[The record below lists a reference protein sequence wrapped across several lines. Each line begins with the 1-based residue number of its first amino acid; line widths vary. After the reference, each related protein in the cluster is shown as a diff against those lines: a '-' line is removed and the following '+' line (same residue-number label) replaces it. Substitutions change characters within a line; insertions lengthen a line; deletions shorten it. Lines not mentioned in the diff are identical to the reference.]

1 MSKFVDNWMSQ
12 RNLNL
17 ITTSKSA
24 CSCHAS
30 WDIMHKQSIYIDYI
44 FNTSKQSTIG
54 NQPQKRKPS
63 ISLIQKCGTEPV
75 CLYKVDRFLY
85 SFKSWNVRT
94 EIFNLLI
101 LNYMHSLF
109 SNIYLMVSCEEEGDA
124 GLAEC
129 LSFMCLQ
136 GIIKNIFSGRI

>member
-12 RNLNL
+12 RNFNL
-17 ITTSKSA
+17 IMTSKSA

-30 WDIMHKQSIYIDYI
+30 WDILHKQSIYIDYI
-44 FNTSKQSTIG
+44 FNESKQSTIG

-63 ISLIQKCGTEPV
+63 ISQIQKWGTEPV

-101 LNYMHSLF
+101 LNYMHIP
-109 SNIYLMVSCEEEGDA
+109 N
-124 GLAEC
+124 
-129 LSFMCLQ
+129 
-136 GIIKNIFSGRI
+136 GIVWRRGRCRSGRVFIFHVSARNYKKYVLFV